1 MRSRYQHA
9 DKMVFRPAFVTL
21 YISDA
26 KSLPPF
32 QTWITV
38 LGRTWGEEEGRIG
51 EDEGGWVVGGKEGGG
66 KEGGGVR
73 KRGWWEGK
81 GDEVRKRG
89 WWEGRKGGGVRKR
102 G

>member
-32 QTWITV
+32 QTSITV
-38 LGRTWGEEEGRIG
+38 LGRTWGEEEGKNWRG
-51 EDEGGWVVGGKEGGG
+51 RR
-66 KEGGGVR
+66 GGGVKREKR
-73 KRGWWEGK
+73 KES
-81 GDEVRKRG
+81 
-89 WWEGRKGGGVRKR
+89 
-102 G
+102 